1 MLISV
6 VPAVSLFLFITHSL
20 SLSLSKNSERKQNPA
35 SKNRVFLKEQVEP
48 EEKERVFVALSF
60 CNGKVK
66 VQQQQEGLLHFS
78 PITDNQLFVSH
89 FSSIPPS
96 LTQEVLQATLEVLQ
110 LQKPKA
116 MVFPSLSLWL
126 HWHVEVGLQS
136 RPCDPISSISMCYK

>member
-1 MLISV
+1 MI
-6 VPAVSLFLFITHSL
+6 LFGFCCYFLKKT
-20 SLSLSKNSERKQNPA
+20 KTQQANTEY
-35 SKNRVFLKEQVEP
+35 FLKEQVEP

-60 CNGKVK
+60 CNGEVK
-66 VQQQQEGLLHFS
+66 VRQQQEGLLHFS

>member
-1 MLISV
+1 MI
-6 VPAVSLFLFITHSL
+6 LFGFCCYFLKKT
-20 SLSLSKNSERKQNPA
+20 KTQQANTEY
-35 SKNRVFLKEQVEP
+35 FLKEQVEP